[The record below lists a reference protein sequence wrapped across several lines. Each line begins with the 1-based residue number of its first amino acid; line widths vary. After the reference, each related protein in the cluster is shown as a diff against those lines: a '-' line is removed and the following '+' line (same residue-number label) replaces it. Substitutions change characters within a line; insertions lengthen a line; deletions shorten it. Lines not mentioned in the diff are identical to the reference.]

1 MDGLLYKYRQGSTF
15 HIARWIATVIIIE
28 DDMYTD
34 DVTLGHQSVMT
45 RNTNLGDV

>member
-34 DVTLGHQSVMT
+34 DVTLGQQISNDT
-45 RNTNLGDV
+45 KYKFG

>member
-15 HIARWIATVIIIE
+15 YIARWIATVIIIE

-34 DVTLGHQSVMT
+34 DVTLGQQISNDT
-45 RNTNLGDV
+45 EYKFG